1 MPLEKFMSNWNDV
14 NTFHIL
20 PRPGMQE
27 INKLLKLTFIHKC
40 RLFLIFQQTDQLVE
54 DFSTDWGNRELT
66 LKNIKKVKWVL
77 LWLDCASELSS
88 FWKTDTLGLVG
99 GGGGGIWEAQSSI

>member
-66 LKNIKKVKWVL
+66 LKNIKKVKWVCG
-77 LWLDCASELSS
+77 W
-88 FWKTDTLGLVG
+88 
-99 GGGGGIWEAQSSI
+99 GGGGIWEA

>member
-1 MPLEKFMSNWNDV
+1 
-14 NTFHIL
+14 
-20 PRPGMQE
+20 MQE

-66 LKNIKKVKWVL
+66 LKNIKKVKWVCG
-77 LWLDCASELSS
+77 W
-88 FWKTDTLGLVG
+88 G
-99 GGGGGIWEAQSSI
+99 GGEFGKLSLVYREEKLS